1 MNENTTVIVDHGCA
15 LFGTYQASFFCKGE
29 ITVENIV
36 AEISKRESGHDAG
49 TYLEAA
55 VYWNTD
61 CPEAEQF
68 AFFVESNIPARWD
81 DVEQLDW
88 KAKEAVSH

>member
-36 AEISKRESGHDAG
+36 AEISKRLGVKCTTTGYNEEYHSV
-49 TYLEAA
+49 T
-55 VYWNTD
+55 V
-61 CPEAEQF
+61 
-68 AFFVESNIPARWD
+68 I
-81 DVEQLDW
+81 
-88 KAKEAVSH
+88 VSRN

>member
-36 AEISKRESGHDAG
+36 AEISKRLG
-49 TYLEAA
+49 LECTTTGYNEEYHSIT
-55 VYWNTD
+55 VIV
-61 CPEAEQF
+61 P
-68 AFFVESNIPARWD
+68 RG
-81 DVEQLDW
+81 
-88 KAKEAVSH
+88 

>member
-36 AEISKRESGHDAG
+36 AEVSKRMGVPCISTGYNE
-49 TYLEAA
+49 TYHSIT
-55 VYWNTD
+55 VIV
-61 CPEAEQF
+61 PR
-68 AFFVESNIPARWD
+68 S
-81 DVEQLDW
+81 
-88 KAKEAVSH
+88 

>member
-36 AEISKRESGHDAG
+36 AEISKRLGLECTSTGFDE
-49 TYLEAA
+49 TYHSIT
-55 VYWNTD
+55 VIV
-61 CPEAEQF
+61 P
-68 AFFVESNIPARWD
+68 RG
-81 DVEQLDW
+81 
-88 KAKEAVSH
+88 

>member
-36 AEISKRESGHDAG
+36 AEISKRLG
-49 TYLEAA
+49 LE
-55 VYWNTD
+55 
-61 CPEAEQF
+61 C
-68 AFFVESNIPARWD
+68 
-81 DVEQLDW
+81 
-88 KAKEAVSH
+88 

>member
-36 AEISKRESGHDAG
+36 VEISKRLG
-49 TYLEAA
+49 
-55 VYWNTD
+55 
-61 CPEAEQF
+61 
-68 AFFVESNIPARWD
+68 VECTTTGYNEEFHSITVIVPRG
-81 DVEQLDW
+81 
-88 KAKEAVSH
+88 

>member
-36 AEISKRESGHDAG
+36 AEISKRLG
-49 TYLEAA
+49 LECTTTGYNEEFHSIT
-55 VYWNTD
+55 V
-61 CPEAEQF
+61 
-68 AFFVESNIPARWD
+68 I
-81 DVEQLDW
+81 
-88 KAKEAVSH
+88 VSRG

>member
-36 AEISKRESGHDAG
+36 AEISKRLG
-49 TYLEAA
+49 
-55 VYWNTD
+55 
-61 CPEAEQF
+61 
-68 AFFVESNIPARWD
+68 VECTTTGYNEEFHSIT
-81 DVEQLDW
+81 VI
-88 KAKEAVSH
+88 VSRG

>member
-36 AEISKRESGHDAG
+36 AEISKRLG
-49 TYLEAA
+49 LECTTKGYSEEFHSIT
-55 VYWNTD
+55 VIV
-61 CPEAEQF
+61 P
-68 AFFVESNIPARWD
+68 RG
-81 DVEQLDW
+81 
-88 KAKEAVSH
+88 

>member
-36 AEISKRESGHDAG
+36 AEISNRLGVQCTTTGYNEEFHSITVIVPRG
-49 TYLEAA
+49 
-55 VYWNTD
+55 
-61 CPEAEQF
+61 
-68 AFFVESNIPARWD
+68 
-81 DVEQLDW
+81 
-88 KAKEAVSH
+88 

>member
-36 AEISKRESGHDAG
+36 AEISKRLGVECTTTG
-49 TYLEAA
+49 YLD
-55 VYWNTD
+55 VS
-61 CPEAEQF
+61 QGI
-68 AFFVESNIPARWD
+68 FFINIRYF
-81 DVEQLDW
+81 L
-88 KAKEAVSH
+88 KNL